1 MSIFFNNILLAFIK
15 GIIFLVGIL
24 VEIHI
29 MDLDN
34 KTDFLVELLQ
44 TIFIAYEP
52 ISKRLKSSFYRQTKN
67 VKIKTL

>member
-15 GIIFLVGIL
+15 GIILL

-52 ISKRLKSSFYRQTKN
+52 ISKRLKSSFYR
-67 VKIKTL
+67 